1 MEAIIVTRGLPSG
14 YIANIEERLAQ
25 TEVALLQA
33 LAIIHG
39 LDARH
44 TPNQNHLGVP
54 NAQADRPRE
63 LEFNEVRI
71 ARVEEWQRFP
81 LETTEQQRDW
91 MRNRLATSEL
101 PTDLDSVTRQQEA
114 NDLANESHKRQR
126 NQETGS
132 AKKRR
137 KTTSERRNTSN
148 LRPEH
153 EPDLTAPAAWPPRR
167 APAPLIDNGWTA
179 NTSHVDSLNSSLRTA
194 ASNLQL
200 RDTDAFPPAS
210 HSALGTPR
218 IDDSDTAG
226 AAQNT
231 AAGKRE
237 ETQPEQ
243 YTSKA
248 KRLST
253 LHSRKYF

>member
-1 MEAIIVTRGLPSG
+1 M
-14 YIANIEERLAQ
+14 
-25 TEVALLQA
+25 
-33 LAIIHG
+33 
-39 LDARH
+39 
-44 TPNQNHLGVP
+44 P

-71 ARVEEWQRFP
+71 ARVEEWQKFP
-81 LETTEQQRDW
+81 LETPEQQRDW

-101 PTDLDSVTRQQEA
+101 PTDLDSMTRQQEA
-114 NDLANESHKRQR
+114 NDWANESHKRQR
-126 NQETGS
+126 NQETDS
-132 AKKRR
+132 ARKRR

-153 EPDLTAPAAWPPRR
+153 EPDLIAPAAWPPRR

-179 NTSHVDSLNSSLRTA
+179 NTFHHDSLDSSLRTA
-194 ASNLQL
+194 ASDLQH
-200 RDTDAFPPAS
+200 RNTDAFPPAS
-210 HSALGTPR
+210 HSA
-218 IDDSDTAG
+218 SDTLHIQSPDTSGIMQRTAG
-226 AAQNT
+226 I
-231 AAGKRE
+231 RPD
-237 ETQPEQ
+237 TQAEQ

>member
-1 MEAIIVTRGLPSG
+1 ML
-14 YIANIEERLAQ
+14 
-25 TEVALLQA
+25 
-33 LAIIHG
+33 
-39 LDARH
+39 
-44 TPNQNHLGVP
+44 
-54 NAQADRPRE
+54 NAQAVRPRE

-101 PTDLDSVTRQQEA
+101 PTDLDSVTRQQEP

-132 AKKRR
+132 ARKRR
-137 KTTSERRNTSN
+137 KIASERRNTSN

-179 NTSHVDSLNSSLRTA
+179 NTSHDDSLNSSLRTA
-194 ASNLQL
+194 ASDLQHQS
-200 RDTDAFPPAS
+200 TDAFPPAS
-210 HSALGTPR
+210 HSA
-218 IDDSDTAG
+218 SDTPYIQRPDTSGIMQRTAG
-226 AAQNT
+226 I
-231 AAGKRE
+231 RPD
-237 ETQPEQ
+237 TQAEQ

>member
-1 MEAIIVTRGLPSG
+1 
-14 YIANIEERLAQ
+14 
-25 TEVALLQA
+25 LLQA
-33 LAIIHG
+33 LAVIHG
-39 LDARH
+39 SDARH
-44 TPNQNHLGVP
+44 TPTQNHLGVP

-71 ARVEEWQRFP
+71 ARVEEWQKYP

-101 PTDLDSVTRQQEA
+101 PTDLDSVTRRKEA

-126 NQETGS
+126 DQETGS

-137 KTTSERRNTSN
+137 KNQSETRNTSS
-148 LRPEH
+148 LRVEY
-153 EPDLTAPAAWPPRR
+153 EPDLTASTVSPPRR
-167 APAPLIDNGWTA
+167 LPAPVTDNGWTA
-179 NTSHVDSLNSSLRTA
+179 NTSHHDSLNSSLRTA
-194 ASNLQL
+194 ASDLQHQS
-200 RDTDAFPPAS
+200 TDAFPPAS
-210 HSALGTPR
+210 HSASGTPR
-218 IDDSDTAG
+218 IDNSDTAG
-226 AAQNT
+226 TAQNT
-231 AAGKRE
+231 VSGIRQ